1 MEIIRGY
8 TLTKEEANACVELVQ
23 KMRAEREYKR
33 MVALHHQQIEDLV
46 TATIDAIGIQ
56 ETKRIIRSINRDLR
70 GVDGV
75 STD

>member
-56 ETKRIIRSINRDLR
+56 ETKRNIRSINRDLR

>member
-1 MEIIRGY
+1 MEVIKGY
-8 TLTKEEANACVELVQ
+8 TLTKEETDACLELVQ
-23 KMRAEREYKR
+23 KMRAEREHER
-33 MVALHHQQIEDLV
+33 VVAFHRQQIEDFV

-70 GVDGV
+70 DADGV

>member
-1 MEIIRGY
+1 METIKGY

>member
-23 KMRAEREYKR
+23 KMRAERER
-33 MVALHHQQIEDLV
+33 IIALHYQQIEDLV
-46 TATIDAIGIQ
+46 AATVDAIGIQ

-70 GVDGV
+70 DAGGV